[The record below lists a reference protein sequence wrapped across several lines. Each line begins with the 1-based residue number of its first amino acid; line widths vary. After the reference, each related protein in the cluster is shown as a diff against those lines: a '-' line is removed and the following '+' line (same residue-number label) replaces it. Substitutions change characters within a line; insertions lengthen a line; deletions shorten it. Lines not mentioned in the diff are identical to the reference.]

1 MANKPIFDT
10 ILFIFKIHITN
21 LACLKNGSSCFTKF
35 LDCNTKES
43 NKIKKLNKT
52 TAISN
57 NNNKHLLDLSNL
69 KIKQVKKRKK
79 KPNNAN

>member
-1 MANKPIFDT
+1 MTNKPISDT
-10 ILFIFKIHITN
+10 ILFIFEISVTN
-21 LACLKNGSSCFTKF
+21 LACLKNRSSYFTKF

-57 NNNKHLLDLSNL
+57 NNNKHLLDLPNL

-79 KPNNAN
+79 KA